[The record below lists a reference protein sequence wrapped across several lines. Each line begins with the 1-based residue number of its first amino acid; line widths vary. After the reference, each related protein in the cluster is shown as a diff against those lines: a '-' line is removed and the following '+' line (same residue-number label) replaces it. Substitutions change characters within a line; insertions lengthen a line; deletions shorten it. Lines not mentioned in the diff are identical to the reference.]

1 MISRHIAYTNKAK
14 KQLLSLP
21 EKMQRRMVSAIDEL
35 ESPDADREKAKKL
48 KGQKK
53 NEPSI
58 YRIRVGSYRALYTV
72 DENDENDEVIIHH
85 IGHRKDVYKKGK

>member
-1 MISRHIAYTNKAK
+1 MISRHIAYTNQAK

-48 KGQKK
+48 
-53 NEPSI
+53 
-58 YRIRVGSYRALYTV
+58 
-72 DENDENDEVIIHH
+72 
-85 IGHRKDVYKKGK
+85 